1 MIQTI
6 MTAAEKKEKME
17 RLHEITFV
25 ESPEII
31 KPWEDEVAKN
41 LAARNMATREKI
53 RRVAM
58 TAREDL
64 DSKDLVMKDILDAR
78 QKIGE

>member
-6 MTAAEKKEKME
+6 MTAAEK
-17 RLHEITFV
+17 
-25 ESPEII
+25 PEII
-31 KPWEDEVAKN
+31 RPWEDWVAKS
-41 LAARNMATREKI
+41 LAGRNMATTEKI

-58 TAREDL
+58 PAREDL